1 MNQRNNH
8 ETLDH
13 FKGSIWVTK
22 HSKDDA
28 LPKGLN
34 ICHQFKYD
42 NEEDFRVLYYI
53 ILTEKGYTTSYN
65 TFYETL
71 EEIVKV
77 CLKANGTLSM
87 LEN

>member
-1 MNQRNNH
+1 MNQWNNH

-22 HSKDDA
+22 HSKDDT

-34 ICHQFKYD
+34 ICHHFKYN

-53 ILTEKGYTTSYN
+53 ILTEQGYTTSYN
-65 TFYETL
+65 TFYQTL
-71 EEIVKV
+71 EEIVNV
-77 CLKANGTLSM
+77 CLKANGTLAM